1 MTDANET
8 PVSAGGR
15 YLTAAEPVRA
25 QSGGGGDRSLNPVL
39 GPPPR
44 AVGGTRR
51 PEALCAPRGSRRCP
65 SDWFIGAQAAVT
77 LLMVAIASC
86 SGGGGAPAGPGPM
99 EPPPA
104 PSPPVAL
111 ANCEPGA
118 PAWMDL
124 PVCAEGS
131 RDGYERADFG
141 TGYASLEAQIIDSL
155 PMLGAQVYTPY
166 TCTLYA
172 LRQDRSAA
180 TDIDHIVALVEA
192 YESGLSRDR
201 FEEFGADI
209 LNLTVAVP
217 TVNRNQKSAN
227 DAGEWRPERNQG
239 WYAATVVAV
248 KQKYGMSV
256 DPAERDALEE
266 LLAADPGR
274 RVTCGG

>member
-1 MTDANET
+1 M
-8 PVSAGGR
+8 
-15 YLTAAEPVRA
+15 
-25 QSGGGGDRSLNPVL
+25 
-39 GPPPR
+39 
-44 AVGGTRR
+44 
-51 PEALCAPRGSRRCP
+51 
-65 SDWFIGAQAAVT
+65 GAQAAVT
-77 LLMVAIASC
+77 MLMVAIASC
-86 SGGGGAPAGPGPM
+86 SGGGGAPTAPGPV

-104 PSPPVAL
+104 APPTPPPPPPPVAL
-111 ANCEPGA
+111 ANCEAGA
-118 PAWMDL
+118 PVWMDL
-124 PVCAEGS
+124 PVCAESS
-131 RDGYERADFG
+131 RDGYERDDFG

-155 PMLGAQVYTPY
+155 PKLGAQVYTPY

-172 LRQDRSAA
+172 IREDGSAA

-192 YESGLSRDR
+192 YESGLARDR

-239 WYAATVVAV
+239 WYASTVVAV

-274 RVTCGG
+274 TVTCGG